1 MELKLWDVREAFTGD
16 PTRPRRNEPAP
27 PGLVGRIDTIIRG
40 HWSTTSAPT
49 ASHRKNYE
57 IAEAEFSEALEKL
70 RPLLEKDLPALHD
83 RLEDAGAPWSP
94 GRKLPK
100 WKR

>member
-1 MELKLWDVREAFTGD
+1 ML
-16 PTRPRRNEPAP
+16 
-27 PGLVGRIDTIIRG
+27 GRIDAIVGG

-49 ASHRKNYE
+49 NSHRKNYE
-57 IAEAEFSEALEKL
+57 IAASEFTETLAKL

-83 RLEDAGAPWSP
+83 RLEDAGAPWAP

-100 WKR
+100 WPR